1 MRVIRSAGQNV
12 SPSDDG
18 RLYDQIFTDGLF
30 EDTTITNLGANNIA
44 LGTLYGVISGRDF
57 TAEAQTIAAVL
68 PEGDTEETGYIY
80 VEIDTSSDDV
90 ITINSAL
97 APFTPTYEDI
107 NTNGAV
113 VQMILAE
120 YTASAVAVTSITP
133 TYSKASSGTVL
144 PGSVATV
151 EESTAVANHSAGEY
165 ILLGGQLYKVTRAIS
180 AGETITPGSNVSA
193 TSVGAQLNELN
204 NDLNT
209 LSGYKL
215 VNVSASSV
223 SLPSEITFQ
232 GENFYEKIGRVVTLH
247 VNLKIVSST
256 KKSLTIGNF
265 ISTTNDAPKYTTDSV
280 GSDGDTDGI
289 AQPFAVLANG
299 SLNLWNTKTGTT
311 YCQGTIKYIAK
322 DY

>member
-1 MRVIRSAGQNV
+1 MRVVRSAGQNV

-44 LGTLYGVISGRDF
+44 LGTLYGVICGRDF

-133 TYSKASSGTVL
+133 TYSKASAGTVL

-151 EESTAVANHSAGEY
+151 EQSQAVSNHSVGEY
-165 ILLGGQLYKVTRAIS
+165 IMLGGQLYKVTRAIS

-193 TSVGAQLNELN
+193 TSAGAELNELN
-204 NDLNT
+204 NDLT
-209 LSGYKL
+209 SLDSL
-215 VNVSASSV
+215 ISA
-223 SLPSEITFQ
+223 ITFPTRLLNSSIDMNNVDCGTYFQ
-232 GENFYEKIGRVVTLH
+232 SGSSMPKNAPSGANNAYIIV
-247 VNLKIVSST
+247 LKARTYDRIQIWISINAKNVQIRST
-256 KKSLTIGNF
+256 AS
-265 ISTTNDAPKYTTDSV
+265 
-280 GSDGDTDGI
+280 
-289 AQPFAVLANG
+289 
-299 SLNLWNTKTGTT
+299 WNAGAGTGTDWSAWKT
-311 YCQGTIKYIAK
+311 L
-322 DY
+322 

>member
-133 TYSKASSGTVL
+133 TYSKASAGTVL

-151 EESTAVANHSAGEY
+151 EQSQAISNHSVGEY

-193 TSVGAQLNELN
+193 TSAGAELNQLN
-204 NDLNT
+204 NDLNNCK
-209 LSGYKL
+209 GI
-215 VNVSASSV
+215 SSV
-223 SLPSEITFQ
+223 IATPIYTDNLSDSVLETYNYTVDEDCTVLS
-232 GENFYEKIGRVVTLH
+232 FYLGNGSNSACKETLLQ
-247 VNLKIVSST
+247 VRLGDEYIINDLREYTSYGLLTIST
-256 KKSLTIGNF
+256 PPFKKGASLTIRYRVRFSSGTASF
-265 ISTTNDAPKYTTDSV
+265 IIRKC
-280 GSDGDTDGI
+280 
-289 AQPFAVLANG
+289 
-299 SLNLWNTKTGTT
+299 K
-311 YCQGTIKYIAK
+311 
-322 DY
+322 

>member
-133 TYSKASSGTVL
+133 TYSKASAGTVL

-151 EESTAVANHSAGEY
+151 EQSQAVSNHSVGEY
-165 ILLGGQLYKVTRAIS
+165 ILLGGQFYRVTRAIS

-193 TSVGAQLNELN
+193 TSAGAELNQLN
-204 NDLNT
+204 NDLMPVDISNEFSQSADT
-209 LSGYKL
+209 FTAYKSGHIIHLYAKFPSATYMDGYLITSIPYKYRPKT
-215 VNVSASSV
+215 NVICGVYSYTTANPINASAWMQANNSDIRLFTASSF
-223 SLPSEITFQ
+223 T
-232 GENFYEKIGRVVTLH
+232 
-247 VNLKIVSST
+247 
-256 KKSLTIGNF
+256 
-265 ISTTNDAPKYTTDSV
+265 
-280 GSDGDTDGI
+280 SDFVFS
-289 AQPFAVLANG
+289 AQ
-299 SLNLWNTKTGTT
+299 WM
-311 YCQGTIKYIAK
+311 I
-322 DY
+322 

>member
-44 LGTLYGVISGRDF
+44 LGTLYGVICGRDF

-113 VQMILAE
+113 VQMIIAE

-133 TYSKASSGTVL
+133 TYSKASAGTVL
-144 PGSVATV
+144 PGSVAIV
-151 EESTAVANHSAGEY
+151 EQSQAVSNHSVGEY

-180 AGETITPGSNVSA
+180 SGETITPGSNVSA
-193 TSVGAQLNELN
+193 TSAGAELNELN
-204 NDLNT
+204 NDLMPVNNRNYTKFPDGTLIVRMTLAGMKSGDAVTFPHAFRGTPQVFFSSNYNTITTIKCIFTSGTLTSTGFDLFAYDTSTQAASTSNT
-209 LSGYKL
+209 LS
-215 VNVSASSV
+215 VNILA
-223 SLPSEITFQ
+223 
-232 GENFYEKIGRVVTLH
+232 
-247 VNLKIVSST
+247 
-256 KKSLTIGNF
+256 IGNW
-265 ISTTNDAPKYTTDSV
+265 K
-280 GSDGDTDGI
+280 
-289 AQPFAVLANG
+289 
-299 SLNLWNTKTGTT
+299 
-311 YCQGTIKYIAK
+311 
-322 DY
+322 